1 MSFLDIVQ
9 KVQDVEKLIKKI
21 RIGKTAGEERIPP
34 KLVKVV
40 GRILFKPF
48 ADVINAVIPINTF

>member
-1 MSFLDIVQ
+1 MSSLDIVQ

-21 RIGKTAGEERIPP
+21 RICKTAGEERIPP
-34 KLVKVV
+34 KLVKMV

-48 ADVINAVIPINTF
+48 ADVINAVILINTF